1 MGLYEMFE
9 EICDSYKFDS
19 LKERNK
25 RYVTFKYDATNDN
38 DTRIKKN
45 DKRNVAERTAF
56 MREL

>member
-1 MGLYEMFE
+1 MFE

-45 DKRNVAERTAF
+45 DKRNVAERTAL